1 MQVYLDNSATTKTDP
16 RVLKKM
22 EPYFLKEYGNAS
34 SIHFMGERA
43 FDALEN
49 ARKIC
54 AKILNCDPKEIIFT
68 SGATESNNLII
79 KGAAYANQN
88 KGKHILISAIEHSSV
103 LSPAKELEKEGFLVE
118 QIPVTKEGLIDP
130 KTVEKMIKK
139 DTILV
144 SVMMAN
150 NEIGTI
156 QPIKEIAKICRK
168 KNCLFHT
175 DAVQA
180 VPYKKIDVKDL
191 DVDFLSLSAHKFYG
205 PKGVGLAFIKKN
217 TKIKPIIL
225 GGEQENGLRPGTYNT
240 PGIIGMAEALK
251 LAYEEREKHLKNT
264 KNLRDYLF
272 KEIKK
277 EIPRVY
283 LNGSQNYRTENNLNL
298 RFEQIE
304 GEAILMN
311 LSVFGICV
319 STGSACSSKK
329 LETSHVLKA
338 LKIPAA
344 YLNSNIRITLSKFTT
359 KKEIDYTISKLKE
372 VVKRLRSFTSV
383 K

>member
-1 MQVYLDNSATTKTDP
+1 MDNSATTKTDP